1 MRNVRESNGITLI
14 ALVITIIVLLILA
27 GVTIVAISGENGI
40 LQRAVEAKEKTEQ
53 AKDIEKIRLAILEAQ
68 IGENSYQKIN
78 QNSLQEAINNQFEGR
93 NVVVSDNGDETLT
106 VSCLDTLI
114 DYIIS
119 GNSIEKGIDW
129 NEAMA
134 NAVSPA
140 SQDEARNEGVI
151 GIGTNGQPIDM
162 DLWEYTFDE
171 STNGYG
177 LNDSISL
184 STTASAEASKGYL
197 GSDFENIIIP
207 QYISKDN
214 GKNWIA
220 VTNLDW
226 VFYNCS
232 ELININ
238 KLPLT
243 VKSVEFMFRECIQ
256 LSSVPEL
263 PNSIETLHGTFYN
276 CKNLKTF
283 NKTIPLKTSDMT
295 ATFTG
300 CNNLSKFESVIPD
313 NVVNMHFTFSSTGLV
328 EFTSSIP
335 NSVENMQGTFRNC
348 TQLSKFDTTIPENVT
363 NMQETFYKCDLL
375 ENINISIPQSVTN
388 FYNTFRECSKLSG
401 IIEINANLTGNIME
415 NGRKD
420 YEYCFYYSAIQSKGL
435 TVKCSEKVYNL
446 FYDESTK
453 NKLNNL
459 ICEENSNIKM
469 YKV

>member
-1 MRNVRESNGITLI
+1 MIKKETAITLI
-14 ALVITIIVLLILA
+14 ALVVTIIVLLILA
-27 GVTIVAISGENGI
+27 GVTIATLTGNNGI
-40 LQRAVEAKEKTEQ
+40 LTKTNQAKEETEQ
-53 AKDIEKIRLAILEAQ
+53 AEDIEKIRLAISEAQ

-78 QNSLQEAINNQFEGR
+78 QNNLQEAINSQFEGR
-93 NVVVSDNGDETLT
+93 DVVVSDNGDGTFT

-119 GNSIEKGIDW
+119 GNIIEKGIDW

-134 NAVSPA
+134 NAVAPA

-151 GIGTNGQPIDM
+151 GIGTDGKPVDM

-197 GSDFENIIIP
+197 GSDFDNIIIP

-295 ATFTG
+295 TTFTE

-313 NVVNMHFTFSSTGLV
+313 NVVNMYFTFSGTGLM

-348 TQLSKFDTTIPENVT
+348 IQLSKFDTAIPENVT
-363 NMQETFYKCDLL
+363 NMQETFYKCELL
-375 ENINISIPQSVTN
+375 ENINISIPESVTN
-388 FYNTFRECSKLSG
+388 FYNTFRECSKLNG

-420 YEYCFYYSAIQSKGL
+420 YEYCFLYSAIQSKGL
-435 TVKCSEKVYNL
+435 TVKCREKVYNL

-459 ICEENSNIKM
+459 ICEENSNIKI
-469 YKV
+469 YKL